1 MRRLLFLFLL
11 LSYPLYGQKIQ
22 TKEVR
27 INLNENWDDAQL
39 KLEVCY
45 ILGDN
50 IKVKFSEDL
59 EYNWYN
65 EYSGHMHSKG
75 AAGGSLLHGKCS
87 YFDGT
92 GKLISQGYYNFGL
105 QDSVWLSWNDYGEI
119 ETKSTYKNG
128 VQIYYKGKFGDGRVW
143 EAYSS
148 IGKPDYLY
156 RQYTDR
162 NILEIETKSSSTSPY
177 IHEGTEYYPNTK
189 KIKKKYFTCSLTAYY
204 GEYKE
209 YSIDGKIICKGNYD
223 KKYKLGHKIGLWLI
237 YNESSSKTDTIRYKL
252 SEKILNSDNEKEIGS
267 LVYSPEL
274 KDWIKD
280 GFWYKLDNTGSVT
293 ESKKMESISIKKISE
308 IEQADINPD
317 SPSISIKLIKTESG
331 LLEVPV
337 ELNGVLKINFIFDSG
352 ASEVSL
358 SPDVALTLIRTGTVS
373 NTDFLPDQTYKFAD
387 GSIAKSKRFLI
398 KELSIGAK
406 KLYNIEASIAN
417 SIEAPML
424 IGQNVMNKLGSI
436 TIDYDSQ
443 LLIIKSK

>member
-1 MRRLLFLFLL
+1 
-11 LSYPLYGQKIQ
+11 
-22 TKEVR
+22 
-27 INLNENWDDAQL
+27 
-39 KLEVCY
+39 
-45 ILGDN
+45 
-50 IKVKFSEDL
+50 
-59 EYNWYN
+59 
-65 EYSGHMHSKG
+65 
-75 AAGGSLLHGKCS
+75 
-87 YFDGT
+87 
-92 GKLISQGYYNFGL
+92 
-105 QDSVWLSWNDYGEI
+105 
-119 ETKSTYKNG
+119 
-128 VQIYYKGKFGDGRVW
+128 
-143 EAYSS
+143 
-148 IGKPDYLY
+148 
-156 RQYTDR
+156 
-162 NILEIETKSSSTSPY
+162 
-177 IHEGTEYYPNTK
+177 
-189 KIKKKYFTCSLTAYY
+189 
-204 GEYKE
+204 
-209 YSIDGKIICKGNYD
+209 
-223 KKYKLGHKIGLWLI
+223 
-237 YNESSSKTDTIRYKL
+237 
-252 SEKILNSDNEKEIGS
+252 
-267 LVYSPEL
+267 VYSPEL